1 MQVGRLLIAVSLLAA
16 QSAMAADTLTGTFRG
31 DGRAC
36 YGALFVRPKTIE
48 WNASFFK
55 CGPTRYKVIEQ
66 DLSGDHPHA
75 AFKIDDHRKR
85 CGLAVIEVSRYSEFS
100 WSVKGYQTMEAYQKR
115 EEPGW
120 KDSADPARQVAL
132 CGMRKE

>member
-1 MQVGRLLIAVSLLAA
+1 MQVGRLLVAVSLLTA
-16 QSAMAADTLTGTFRG
+16 QSAMAADALTGTFRG

-36 YGALFVRPKTIE
+36 YGALFLRSNTIE

-55 CGPTRYKVIEQ
+55 CGPTGYKVIEQ

-75 AFKIDDHRKR
+75 AFKIEDRHKR

-100 WSVKGYQTMEAYQKR
+100 WSVKGYPTMEAYQKR

-120 KDSADPARQVAL
+120 KDSADPARQIAL

>member
-1 MQVGRLLIAVSLLAA
+1 MQVGRLLVAVSLLTA
-16 QSAMAADTLTGTFRG
+16 QSTMAADALTGTFRG

-36 YGALFVRPKTIE
+36 YGALFLRSNTIE

-75 AFKIDDHRKR
+75 AFKIEDHRKR

-115 EEPGW
+115 EEPDW

>member
-16 QSAMAADTLTGTFRG
+16 QSAMAADALTGTFRG

-36 YGALFVRPKTIE
+36 YGALFLRSNTIE

-75 AFKIDDHRKR
+75 AFKIEDRRKR

-100 WSVKGYQTMEAYQKR
+100 WSVKGYPTMEAYQKR

>member
-1 MQVGRLLIAVSLLAA
+1 MQVGRPLVAVSLLTA
-16 QSAMAADTLTGTFRG
+16 QSTMAADALTGTFRG

-36 YGALFVRPKTIE
+36 YGALFLRSNTIE

-75 AFKIDDHRKR
+75 AFKIEDHRKR

-115 EEPGW
+115 EEPDW
-120 KDSADPARQVAL
+120 KDSADPARQVAV

>member
-16 QSAMAADTLTGTFRG
+16 QSAMAADALTGTFRG

-36 YGALFVRPKTIE
+36 YGALFLRSNTIE

-75 AFKIDDHRKR
+75 ALKIEDRRKR

-100 WSVKGYQTMEAYQKR
+100 WSVKGYPTMEAYQKR

>member
-16 QSAMAADTLTGTFRG
+16 QSAMAADALTGTFRG

-55 CGPTRYKVIEQ
+55 CGPARYKVIEQ
-66 DLSGDHPHA
+66 DLSGEHPHA
-75 AFKIDDHRKR
+75 AFKIEDRHKR

-100 WSVKGYQTMEAYQKR
+100 WSVKGYPTMEAYQKR
-115 EEPGW
+115 EDPGW

>member
-16 QSAMAADTLTGTFRG
+16 QSAMAADALTGTFRG

-36 YGALFVRPKTIE
+36 YGALFLRSNTIE

-75 AFKIDDHRKR
+75 AFKIEDHRKR

-115 EEPGW
+115 EEPDW
-120 KDSADPARQVAL
+120 KDSADPARQVAV

>member
-1 MQVGRLLIAVSLLAA
+1 MQVGRLLVAVSLLTA
-16 QSAMAADTLTGTFRG
+16 QSTMAADALTGTFRG
-31 DGRAC
+31 DGRAG
-36 YGALFVRPKTIE
+36 YGALFLRSNTIE

-75 AFKIDDHRKR
+75 AFKIEDHRKR

-115 EEPGW
+115 EEPDW

>member
-1 MQVGRLLIAVSLLAA
+1 MQVGRLLVAVSLLTA
-16 QSAMAADTLTGTFRG
+16 QSTMAADALTGTFRG

-36 YGALFVRPKTIE
+36 YGALFLRSNTIE

-75 AFKIDDHRKR
+75 AFKIEDHRKR

-115 EEPGW
+115 EEPDW
-120 KDSADPARQVAL
+120 KDSADPARQVAV